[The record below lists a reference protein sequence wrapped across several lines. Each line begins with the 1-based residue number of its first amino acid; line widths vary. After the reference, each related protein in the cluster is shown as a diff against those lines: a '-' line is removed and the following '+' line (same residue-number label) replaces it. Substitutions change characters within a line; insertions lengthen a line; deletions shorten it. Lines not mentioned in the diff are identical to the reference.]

1 MRLMYKLNSSG
12 YYIPGEDF
20 YAESVGE
27 NCTDIPPLDGD
38 GRGMYKPRF
47 VDGEWVEEGRAPEIE
62 PSPPTIEEKIS
73 KLEEENEQL
82 KNSVAFMEDMIVI
95 LTMP

>member
-1 MRLMYKLNSSG
+1 MKLMYRLSSSG

-20 YAESVGE
+20 YAEFVGD
-27 NCTDIPPLDGD
+27 NCTDIPPLDEY

-47 VDGEWVEEGRAPEIE
+47 VDGKWIEEGQAPEQR
-62 PSPPTIEEKIS
+62 PQPPTTDEKVAA
-73 KLEEENEQL
+73 LEQQNEQL
-82 KNSVAFMEDMIVI
+82 KNSVAFLEDMIVI